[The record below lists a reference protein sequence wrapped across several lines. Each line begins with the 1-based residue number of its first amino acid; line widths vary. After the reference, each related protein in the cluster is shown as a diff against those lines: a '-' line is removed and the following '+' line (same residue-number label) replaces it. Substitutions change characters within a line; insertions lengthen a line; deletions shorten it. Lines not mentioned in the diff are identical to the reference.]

1 MKSIKSII
9 LILISTLIFLL
20 FWLDAYASSYISES
34 ENQVLSWSV
43 DETNT
48 VLVKSSDSA
57 TSNSGTNSELEE
69 KKSDVDN
76 KTLDKKI
83 ENWIINQDT
92 EWAWLSEEQKL
103 KVLNEY
109 SSENNEDETD
119 KQTETIETVKDVK
132 YFYVTAYYSPVQWQR
147 TYITWSYTWDV
158 RLNWAWRNTASWKK
172 VFDWLLAA
180 PSSYTFWTKIELEWI
195 WVWEVADRW
204 WAIVNSWTQW
214 NTYDRIDVW
223 MWYWDEWLYRA
234 LKWGKRKILWNI
246 VSSTRQL
253 SMDFAW
259 SSILKYRDLR
269 VDAENPVGK
278 DVIRL
283 QNLLKEVKIYS
294 WEIDGKF
301 ESVKD
306 VLIKYQV
313 ENNIISSKDDNQAGY
328 FWTKTLAVLRE
339 EFWSDVFKS
348 KNNKL
353 DKDFVLSTEIKDKL
367 NLLNNKVSLL
377 IDSKF
382 WKNTPKSIAYRWK
395 LRNLIEKQTK
405 KSRNELKRNQL
416 KYLKSVL

>member
-1 MKSIKSII
+1 MKSIKSIFF
-9 LILISTLIFLL
+9 ILISTLIFLL
-20 FWLDAYASSYISES
+20 FWLDVYASSYISES

-43 DETNT
+43 EETNS
-48 VLVKSSDSA
+48 VLVESSELVS
-57 TSNSGTNSELEE
+57 SNSGTNSEIIEKISNADDKALE
-69 KKSDVDN
+69 N
-76 KTLDKKI
+76 KTK
-83 ENWIINQDT
+83 NWIINQDT

-119 KQTETIETVKDVK
+119 KQIETIEPVKDVK

-147 TYITWSYTWDV
+147 RYITWSYSWDI
-158 RLNWAWRNTASWKK
+158 RLNWAWKNTASWKK

-180 PSSYTFWTKIELEWI
+180 PSSYRFGTKIELEWI
-195 WVWEVADRW
+195 GVWEVADRW

-223 MWYWDEWLYRA
+223 MWYWDDWLYRA

-246 VSSTRQL
+246 VSSTREL

-259 SSILKYRDLR
+259 SSILKYGDLR
-269 VDAENPVGK
+269 VDAENPVGE

-313 ENNIISSKDDNQAGY
+313 DNNIISSKDDNQAGY

-353 DKDFVLSTEIKDKL
+353 DKDFILSTEIKDKL

-382 WKNTPKSIAYRWK
+382 WKNTPKAVEYRWR
-395 LRNLIEKQTK
+395 LRDLIEKQTK